1 MRIGIDIVEPD
12 PHAQLSKFP
21 REVEEFR
28 LDRTFLIR
36 AFGIFQIQ
44 TIGARI
50 LRNDEQLLDSCRDE
64 LLGLAQ
70 NIARLAGEEIA
81 AKFWDDAESATV
93 VAALRNFQIGI
104 VARRELNA
112 LRRQEIEKRIMR
124 RRRRFMYRP

>member
-1 MRIGIDIVEPD
+1 
-12 PHAQLSKFP
+12 
-21 REVEEFR
+21 
-28 LDRTFLIR
+28 
-36 AFGIFQIQ
+36 
-44 TIGARI
+44 
-50 LRNDEQLLDSCRDE
+50 NDEQLLDSCRDE

-124 RRRRFMYRP
+124 RRRRFMHRPHDGGKILRPADPAKLRKFFQYCVGLGAHAAGDDDLAVLSRRRTDRGK